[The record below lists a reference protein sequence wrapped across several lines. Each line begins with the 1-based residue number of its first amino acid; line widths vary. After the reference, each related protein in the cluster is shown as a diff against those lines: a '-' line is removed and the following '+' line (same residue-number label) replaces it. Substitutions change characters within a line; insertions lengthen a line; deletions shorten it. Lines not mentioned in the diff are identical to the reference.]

1 MTTRVLL
8 IDDDVAVRTTMERL
22 LTSLGYSV
30 QAADG
35 AMSAVSMFVE
45 GYFDVV
51 VSDYRLLDSNGL
63 ELLQKIR
70 DLAPATGTVIVSGL
84 SVVQSDDEFAH
95 ADEWL
100 QKPVRLAALQTTI
113 QDAIEKGHAR
123 SDGLSPRP
131 S

>member
-1 MTTRVLL
+1 
-8 IDDDVAVRTTMERL
+8 MERL